1 MTPLNYYVILQP
13 RTKFIKP
20 VKRSESLKV
29 FPTSS
34 SQSDYSS
41 HQPMKPLS
49 PISSNEHILST
60 GSSSPSNI
68 FSDGGSSCDQS
79 RDQSQSQQ
87 SSQPSPQPRLSQ
99 NSQKS
104 QNFSRNSE
112 KSQKSRK
119 SASKFEKV
127 SVDEVD
133 GPRKMTPT
141 RTRTISQGSKTK
153 STVSTSES
161 RRSVPLNDVKSQ
173 SGSSSMD
180 SFEEETLSKWN
191 QEDIGQS
198 GVDQSET
205 SLPKVGHLESIRSQR
220 TSFVKRPSLDVREID
235 LTPQRPQRN
244 NAMLRR
250 RVRIFPG
257 DSTLKYF

>member
-1 MTPLNYYVILQP
+1 
-13 RTKFIKP
+13 
-20 VKRSESLKV
+20 
-29 FPTSS
+29 
-34 SQSDYSS
+34 
-41 HQPMKPLS
+41 MKPLS

-60 GSSSPSNI
+60 GGSSSPSNI
-68 FSDGGSSCDQS
+68 FSDGGSSC
-79 RDQSQSQQ
+79 DQSQSQQ

-104 QNFSRNSE
+104 NISRNSE
-112 KSQKSRK
+112 KSQKSSSRK
-119 SASKFEKV
+119 SASKFDRV

-153 STVSTSES
+153 STVSTQES

-205 SLPKVGHLESIRSQR
+205 SLPKVSHLESMRSQR
-220 TSFVKRPSLDVREID
+220 TSFVKRQSLSSDVREID

-250 RVRIFPG
+250 RVRIKLLLG
-257 DSTLKYF
+257 TLPLKTFLGE

>member
-1 MTPLNYYVILQP
+1 
-13 RTKFIKP
+13 
-20 VKRSESLKV
+20 
-29 FPTSS
+29 
-34 SQSDYSS
+34 
-41 HQPMKPLS
+41 MKPLS

-79 RDQSQSQQ
+79 QSQQ

-104 QNFSRNSE
+104 NFSRNSE

-153 STVSTSES
+153 STVSTQES

-220 TSFVKRPSLDVREID
+220 TSFVKKQSLSSDVREID

-250 RVRIFPG
+250 RVRIKYLVVIPG

>member
-1 MTPLNYYVILQP
+1 
-13 RTKFIKP
+13 
-20 VKRSESLKV
+20 
-29 FPTSS
+29 
-34 SQSDYSS
+34 
-41 HQPMKPLS
+41 MKPLS

-60 GSSSPSNI
+60 GSSSQSPSNI
-68 FSDGGSSCDQS
+68 FSDGGSSCD
-79 RDQSQSQQ
+79 RSQSQL

-104 QNFSRNSE
+104 RNSQ
-112 KSQKSRK
+112 KSQKSEK
-119 SASKFEKV
+119 STQSSRASKFESV

-153 STVSTSES
+153 SSISTGSTTHES
-161 RRSVPLNDVKSQ
+161 RRSVPLNDVNSQ

-191 QEDIGQS
+191 QEEIGQS

-220 TSFVKRPSLDVREID
+220 TSFVKRQSLSSDVREID

-244 NAMLRR
+244 NAIMRR
-250 RVRIFPG
+250 RVRFFRP
-257 DSTLKYF
+257 

>member
-1 MTPLNYYVILQP
+1 
-13 RTKFIKP
+13 
-20 VKRSESLKV
+20 
-29 FPTSS
+29 
-34 SQSDYSS
+34 
-41 HQPMKPLS
+41 MKPLS

-79 RDQSQSQQ
+79 QPQSQQ

-99 NSQKS
+99 NSKKS
-104 QNFSRNSE
+104 NFSRNSE
-112 KSQKSRK
+112 KSQKSSSRK
-119 SASKFEKV
+119 SASKFDKV
-127 SVDEVD
+127 SVDVVD

-153 STVSTSES
+153 SSVSTQES

-205 SLPKVGHLESIRSQR
+205 SLPKVSHLESMRSQR
-220 TSFVKRPSLDVREID
+220 TSFVKRQSLSSDVREID

-250 RVRIFPG
+250 RVRSPKNRVIPRNC
-257 DSTLKYF
+257 TLKIFV